1 MTQAARSRS
10 KRRRKGRDEKG
21 RFQAGFSGNPN
32 GRPPKQPEV
41 PKLLGE
47 QLADRLWEKAP
58 RLGADGKTRVVSA
71 YDLIIE
77 RFIQSIPDAKP
88 KEIMSMLK
96 WMQELSV
103 FDNMR
108 AKVTDPLLNSFEEQH
123 EEWLHSKK
131 MMKDLNSLLR

>member
-1 MTQAARSRS
+1 MAQAPGSRRV
-10 KRRRKGRDEKG
+10 RRRKGRDEKG

-47 QLADRLWEKAP
+47 QLADRLWEKVP
-58 RLGADGKTRVVSA
+58 TVGANGKTRMVSA

-77 RFIQSIPDAKP
+77 RFIESIPNAKP
-88 KEIMSMLK
+88 KEIMAMLA
-96 WMQELSV
+96 WMQKLSV

-108 AKVTDPLLNSFEEQH
+108 AKVTNPSVNSFNAEH
-123 EEWLHSKK
+123 EEWIGTNRMLQG
-131 MMKDLNSLLR
+131 LNRIIR